1 MFFKKKVSCVCNYNG
16 ETWTIKVNKGYDIY
30 DLQRYCE
37 RKRYIPEG
45 LSIQR
50 TNHFRRQD
58 QTLMVLDG
66 DEFEFIEM
74 VDIPNYQNGVP
85 LYGCPTADDIVGIV
99 PACMLVQF
107 DGYEITEL

>member
-1 MFFKKKVSCVCNYNG
+1 
-16 ETWTIKVNKGYDIY
+16 
-30 DLQRYCE
+30 
-37 RKRYIPEG
+37 
-45 LSIQR
+45 
-50 TNHFRRQD
+50 
-58 QTLMVLDG
+58 MVLDG